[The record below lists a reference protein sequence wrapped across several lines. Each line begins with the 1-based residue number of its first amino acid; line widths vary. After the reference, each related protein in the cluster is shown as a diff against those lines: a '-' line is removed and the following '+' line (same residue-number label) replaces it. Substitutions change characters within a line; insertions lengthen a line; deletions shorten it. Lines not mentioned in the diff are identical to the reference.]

1 MEIKILKNKN
11 ISECQSWAIW
21 TCEPS
26 TFDWKYD
33 QEEHC
38 FIINGSVTVT
48 TSSNTVN
55 IEKGDYVIFPKGLQ
69 CVWKV
74 HKSIKKHYMFK

>member
-1 MEIKILKNKN
+1 MEITILKNKN
-11 ISECQSWAIW
+11 ISEYLSWSIW

-26 TFDWKYD
+26 VFDWNYE

-38 FIINGSVTVT
+38 FIINGSVTIT
-48 TSSNTVN
+48 TLSNTVN
-55 IEKGDYVIFPKGLQ
+55 IKKGDYVIFPKGLE

-74 HKSIKKHYMFK
+74 HKTIKKHYMFK

>member
-1 MEIKILKNKN
+1 MLIKIYNNKK
-11 ISECQSWAIW
+11 IEDYMHLPIWSCEKSEFEW
-21 TCEPS
+21 E
-26 TFDWKYD
+26 YE

-38 FIINGSVTVT
+38 FIINGSVTII

-55 IEKGDYVIFPKGLQ
+55 IKKGDYVIFPKGLE

-74 HKSIKKHYMFK
+74 HKTIKKHYMFK

>member
-1 MEIKILKNKN
+1 MEIAILKNKN
-11 ISECQSWAIW
+11 ISEYQSWEIW
-21 TCEPS
+21 RCEPS
-26 TFDWKYD
+26 TFDWTYK

-48 TSSNTVN
+48 TPNNTVN
-55 IEKGDYVIFPKGLQ
+55 IGKGDYVIFSKGLQ

-74 HKSIKKHYMFK
+74 HKTIKKHYMFK